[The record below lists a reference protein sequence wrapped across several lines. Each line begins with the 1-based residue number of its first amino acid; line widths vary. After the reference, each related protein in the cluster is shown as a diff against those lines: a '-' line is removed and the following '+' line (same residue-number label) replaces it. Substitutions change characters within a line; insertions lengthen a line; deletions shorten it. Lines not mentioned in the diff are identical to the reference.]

1 MELIHETD
9 IVCPHCGESFPLQ
22 VDTSQSEQTLIEDCS
37 VCCRPIALTIYC
49 RPGEIQSVS
58 EAGHDGMTGVK
69 FELHSRQQ
77 TFPAPPGVRGE
88 RGA

>member
-9 IVCPHCGESFPLQ
+9 VVCPHCGESFPLQ

-58 EAGHDGMTGVK
+58 EAAG
-69 FELHSRQQ
+69 
-77 TFPAPPGVRGE
+77 
-88 RGA
+88 